1 MAIGKK
7 IFICTASGLLMMSFL
22 SGCGISE
29 EEYNRVKSNLD
40 TAGTELSHTKLEL
53 AQKNAEV
60 EQLEEEYSKSNSDLI
75 ETTTELIQALEELMQ
90 KDSELIQ
97 LESEF
102 NRLQTDHDYLQ
113 DSYDGLEENYS
124 DLEVEYSNT
133 LAESLAAPYTA
144 ISGREVTSAWSDLN
158 GDLYLWTWP
167 MDTYRAWIEKP
178 KPDDTVRLRYEP
190 TGDVYTL
197 VDFVPFVRSEFFDDV
212 VASLYERSADENA
225 FAREAFNIVTQL
237 TVYSAD
243 IGEIPRWPVETLTE
257 AGGDCEDLAIL
268 FASLLKAAPY
278 PYEVSLVY
286 MDSDNPT
293 DPQDVNHVIVWVE
306 TDDWSTFAETTAI
319 DGWGYYDRVVG
330 WYYEL

>member
-1 MAIGKK
+1 MGISKK
-7 IFICTASGLLMMSFL
+7 ILLYTASGLLMTGFL

-29 EEYNRVKSNLD
+29 EEYNRVKSSLD
-40 TAGTELSHTKLEL
+40 TAGTELSQTKLEL
-53 AQKNAEV
+53 SRKNAEV
-60 EQLEEEYSKSNSDLI
+60 EQLEAEYAEISDDLI
-75 ETTTELIQALEELMQ
+75 ATTTDLIQALEENTQ
-90 KDSELIQ
+90 KDGELIQ
-97 LESEF
+97 LEDEF
-102 NRLQTDHDYLQ
+102 NRLRTDHDYLK
-113 DSYDGLEENYS
+113 DSYDGLEESYL
-124 DLEVEYSNT
+124 DLEFEHNNT

-167 MDTYRAWIEKP
+167 MDTYRAWIERP

-197 VDFVPFVRSEFFDDV
+197 IDFVPFVRSEFFDDV
-212 VASLYERSADENA
+212 VASLYERSADEYA

-243 IGEIPRWPVETLTE
+243 IGEVPRWPVETLTE

-293 DPQDVNHVIVWVE
+293 EPQDVNHVIVWIE
-306 TDDWSTFAETTAI
+306 TDDWSTFADATAEE
-319 DGWGYYDRVVG
+319 GWGYYDRVIG

>member
-1 MAIGKK
+1 MVIGKK
-7 IFICTASGLLMMSFL
+7 IFLYTASWLLMMSFL

-29 EEYNRVKSNLD
+29 EEYNKVKSSLD
-40 TAGTELSHTKLEL
+40 ATGTELSQTKLEL
-53 AQKNAEV
+53 SQKNAEV
-60 EQLEEEYSKSNSDLI
+60 QQLEEEYSRSNNDLI
-75 ETTTELIQALEELMQ
+75 ATTTELIQALEELMQ

-97 LESEF
+97 LEYEF
-102 NRLQTDHDYLQ
+102 SLLQIDHDFLQ
-113 DSYDGLEENYS
+113 NSYDGLEESYL
-124 DLEVEYSNT
+124 DLEVEHSIT
-133 LAESLAAPYTA
+133 LAESLAVPYTA

-158 GDLYLWTWP
+158 GDLYQWTWP

-197 VDFVPFVRSEFFDDV
+197 VNFVPFVRSEFFDDV
-212 VASLYERSADENA
+212 VASLYERSADENM

-278 PYEVSLVY
+278 PYKVSLVY

-293 DPQDVNHVIVWVE
+293 DPQDVNHVLVWVE
-306 TDDWSTFAETTAI
+306 ADDWSTFAETTTK

>member
-1 MAIGKK
+1 MAISKK
-7 IFICTASGLLMMSFL
+7 ILLGTASGLLLTGFL
-22 SGCGISE
+22 AGCGISE
-29 EEYNRVKSNLD
+29 EEYNKVKSSLD
-40 TAGTELSHTKLEL
+40 AAGTELSQTKLEL
-53 AQKNAEV
+53 SQKNAEV
-60 EQLEEEYSKSNSDLI
+60 QQLEEEYSRSNNDLI
-75 ETTTELIQALEELMQ
+75 ATTTELIQALEELMQ
-90 KDSELIQ
+90 KDIELIQ
-97 LESEF
+97 LEYEF
-102 NRLQTDHDYLQ
+102 SLLQIDHDFLQ
-113 DSYDGLEENYS
+113 NSYDGLEESYL
-124 DLEVEYSNT
+124 DLEVEHSIT
-133 LAESLAAPYTA
+133 LAESLTVPYTA

-158 GDLYLWTWP
+158 GDLYQWTWP

-197 VDFVPFVRSEFFDDV
+197 VNFVPFVRSEFFDDV
-212 VASLYERSADENA
+212 VASLYERSADEEV

-293 DPQDVNHVIVWVE
+293 EPQDVNHVIVWVE
-306 TDDWSTFAETTAI
+306 ADDWSAFAECTSKE
-319 DGWGYYDRVVG
+319 GWDYYDRVVG

>member
-7 IFICTASGLLMMSFL
+7 IFLYTASWLLMTGFL
-22 SGCGISE
+22 AGCGVSE
-29 EEYNRVKSNLD
+29 EEYNKVKSSLD
-40 TAGTELSHTKLEL
+40 AAGTELSQTKLEL
-53 AQKNAEV
+53 SQKDAEV
-60 EQLEEEYSKSNSDLI
+60 RQLEAEYAKISDDLI
-75 ETTTELIQALEELMQ
+75 ATTTDLIQALEEQMQ
-90 KDSELIQ
+90 KDGEFIQ
-97 LESEF
+97 LENEF

-113 DSYDGLEENYS
+113 DSYDGLEVSYR
-124 DLEVEYSNT
+124 DLDVEHSST

-144 ISGREVTSAWSDLN
+144 ISGREVTSAWNDLN
-158 GDLYLWTWP
+158 GDLYQWTWP

-178 KPDDTVRLRYEP
+178 KPDDTVRLRYAP

-197 VDFVPFVRSEFFDDV
+197 INFVPFVRSEFFDDV
-212 VASLYERSADENA
+212 VASLYERSADEEV

-243 IGEIPRWPVETLTE
+243 IGEVPRWPVETLTE

-286 MDSDNPT
+286 LDSNNPT
-293 DPQDVNHVIVWVE
+293 DPQDVNHVLVWVE
-306 TDDWSTFAETTAI
+306 ADDWSTFAETTTK
-319 DGWGYYDRVVG
+319 DGWNYYDRVVG